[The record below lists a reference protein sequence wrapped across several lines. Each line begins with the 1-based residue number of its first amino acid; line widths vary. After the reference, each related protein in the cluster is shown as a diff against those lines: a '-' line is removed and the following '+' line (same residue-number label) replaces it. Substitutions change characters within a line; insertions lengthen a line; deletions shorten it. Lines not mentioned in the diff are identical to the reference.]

1 MALACRLRVGL
12 RLSQGGSESLG
23 DGMSVSVK
31 PKSFSGAP
39 RAGKMVEFE
48 GAPQVGEYGLAP
60 NIKDSQ

>member
-1 MALACRLRVGL
+1 MALN
-12 RLSQGGSESLG
+12 
-23 DGMSVSVK
+23 SVK
-31 PKSFSGAP
+31 HKIFSGAP

>member
-1 MALACRLRVGL
+1 MRLNIKP
-12 RLSQGGSESLG
+12 LG
-23 DGMSVSVK
+23 MHSVK
-31 PKSFSGAP
+31 HKIFSGAP